1 MSQRYPADGEHGYIL
16 RTVKIYTDVKVTKTL
31 IDIDDALLEEAMLV
45 IGSSTKKDT
54 VNEALAQVVRR
65 GAAVGYVDLLRTGIV
80 IELDDPAVT
89 DDAQR

>member
-1 MSQRYPADGEHGYIL
+1 MSQRYPADGEHGYVL
-16 RTVKIYTDVKVTKTL
+16 RTAKIYTEVKVTKTL

>member
-1 MSQRYPADGEHGYIL
+1 
-16 RTVKIYTDVKVTKTL
+16 VKVTKTL

-45 IGSSTKKDT
+45 IGSSTKKET